1 MKRLI
6 SIALCFALLSCVE
19 SPEERTAFKKEV
31 EAIRLATEVLPGE
44 IARLKAELQA
54 AQEPNRSPLSLSG
67 VNEHTLEVRPNALRN
82 LSLAREIF
90 GLGYLVLRLGD
101 RPVAAAVPHLRDN
114 ADG

>member
-1 MKRLI
+1 MKRLH
-6 SIALCFALLSCVE
+6 SIVSCFALLSCVE

-44 IARLKAELQA
+44 IARLKAGASKQA

-82 LSLAREIF
+82 LSKEIF
-90 GLGYLVLRLGD
+90 GLRYLVLRLGD